1 VRKDLVIAALAG
13 GLLFGA
19 QSAIVHGESLD
30 GQVTAAVL
38 QARDMQHGKLVL
50 PDAPA
55 ETATGT
61 EQAAAFAQASG
72 AAAEESAVSFEVP
85 EGMKAEHDQLH
96 AHLAALTQVGG
107 RTGEAAIAVAEVL
120 DTHFAK
126 ENEYALPPLAL
137 LVPLSQGKFEA
148 DMAAVLELTDKLEA
162 EMPTMHS
169 EHEEIAAALKVL
181 HDAATAEN
189 NPAGVRFAQELTA
202 HAHEEEEVL
211 YPASLLIGRYVKLRL
226 AQ

>member
-1 VRKDLVIAALAG
+1 MRKALLISALAG
-13 GLLFGA
+13 VALFGA
-19 QSAIVHGESLD
+19 QSASAHGDSLD
-30 GQVTAAVL
+30 GSVATPAL
-38 QARDMQHGKLVL
+38 QARDAQQGDLVL
-50 PDAPA
+50 PNAPA
-55 ETATGT
+55 EMKT
-61 EQAAAFAQASG
+61 EIKEGAAFAQVSDT
-72 AAAEESAVSFEVP
+72 AAEESAVSFEVP

-96 AHLAALTQVGG
+96 ADLAALTQVGG

-120 DTHFAK
+120 EPHFAK

-148 DMAAVLELTDKLEA
+148 DMAGVLEMTDRLEA

-181 HDAATAEN
+181 HDAATAES
-189 NPAGVRFAQELTA
+189 NPAGVQFAEELTA

-211 YPASLLIGRYVKLRL
+211 YPASLLIRQYVKLRL

>member
-1 VRKDLVIAALAG
+1 LG
-13 GLLFGA
+13 T
-19 QSAIVHGESLD
+19 AIRWMAKSPCPCF
-30 GQVTAAVL
+30 
-38 QARDMQHGKLVL
+38 QARDTQHGNLV
-50 PDAPA
+50 PPHAPA
-55 ETATGT
+55 ETATGA
-61 EQAAAFAQASG
+61 EEGAAFAQASG
-72 AAAEESAVSFEVP
+72 TAAEESAVSFEVP

-96 AHLAALTQVGG
+96 ADLAALTQVGG

-120 DTHFAK
+120 EPHFVK

-148 DMAAVLELTDKLEA
+148 EMAGVLELTDRLEA

-181 HDAATAEN
+181 NDAAIAEN
-189 NPAGVRFAQELTA
+189 NPAGVQFAEELTA